1 MEELKYYK
9 SEEHKKKD
17 KIASL
22 FTIIFTGL
30 FLVILYNS
38 NLVLTAIFFSLFF
51 FIGAYQFINS
61 FKNKVT
67 VVLNNE
73 GIYSKVNG
81 MGTIKWVFIDSFNIS
96 DTAKLSFLVAEINNI
111 DEALQN
117 KNTISKLLMK
127 SNIKKL
133 GSPIV
138 FPSLLFQKPL
148 EEVIEEINEFR
159 NNLKSEA

>member
-1 MEELKYYK
+1 M
-9 SEEHKKKD
+9 
-17 KIASL
+17 
-22 FTIIFTGL
+22 
-30 FLVILYNS
+30 
-38 NLVLTAIFFSLFF
+38 
-51 FIGAYQFINS
+51 
-61 FKNKVT
+61 
-67 VVLNNE
+67 NNE

-81 MGTIKWVFIDSFNIS
+81 MGKIKWVFIDSFNIS